1 MSRENVADY
10 TQIPTFETS
19 DQNGK
24 DANADDSATQGA
36 GNTCR
41 RYQKF
46 YLTCRDCVIVAVVM
60 GIALGAIIV
69 SLVLGLPALEAK
81 RRELLNDTLVDQ
93 IETTTQMQLDN
104 TANVAGS

>member
-1 MSRENVADY
+1 
-10 TQIPTFETS
+10 
-19 DQNGK
+19 
-24 DANADDSATQGA
+24 
-36 GNTCR
+36 
-41 RYQKF
+41 
-46 YLTCRDCVIVAVVM
+46 M